1 MADNTQISA
10 QTTGDTIRDI
20 DRGSAKT
27 QVVQLD
33 AGGEAGESL
42 VSSGNPLPVSGAVS
56 ITGTPNVAVSGTVA
70 ISGTPGTTLM
80 GATGDILAGVNVL
93 ERLIDGSLALSTK
106 ETALKLDPAGGLF
119 TADMKD
125 IPPKLAGAVTANWS
139 GAIDTTGYG
148 SFSIAFYGGSAA
160 AQTQGS
166 QDGITWLTI
175 PVFTNTNTNYGA
187 TVAAVAFTAATP
199 AYVYGAC
206 NLRYLRTAITSF
218 TSGTPACHIILR
230 ATPVSGAGAGN
241 VNATLT
247 SNAVTAIG
255 TLGAAGAPGNMLQVG
270 FETVAAAAAA
280 LTNSKIYTPGL
291 STASQV
297 LQKPYCSVE
306 QDWMANGVITSSTAA
321 VALNAAGAANI
332 RNYCTGLQ
340 LMNSSATGTVV
351 EIEDGSTVIWQT
363 YLPASMTFP
372 YTVTF
377 NTPLHG
383 TAATAMNIICGTSVA
398 SIYYSAQGY
407 QSG

>member
-1 MADNTQISA
+1 M
-10 QTTGDTIRDI
+10 DI
-20 DRGSAKT
+20 F
-27 QVVQLD
+27 
-33 AGGEAGESL
+33 
-42 VSSGNPLPVSGAVS
+42 
-56 ITGTPNVAVSGTVA
+56 A
-70 ISGTPGTTLM
+70 ISFDG
-80 GATGDILAGVNVL
+80 GAG
-93 ERLIDGSLALSTK
+93 
-106 ETALKLDPAGGLF
+106 F
-119 TADMKD
+119 
-125 IPPKLAGAVTANWS
+125 
-139 GAIDTTGYG
+139 
-148 SFSIAFYGGSAA
+148 
-160 AQTQGS
+160 AQVQGS
-166 QDGITWLTI
+166 NNGVTWVTI
-175 PVFTNTNTNYGA
+175 PVFTNAITNFGA
-187 TVAAVAFTAATP
+187 TIATAAFTVAGIRH
-199 AYVYGAC
+199 VYGAC
-206 NLRYLRTAITSF
+206 NFRYIRAIL
-218 TSGTPACHIILR
+218 TPLLR
-230 ATPVSGAGAGN
+230 ALPPVTHSARQPHRASAGN
-241 VNATLT
+241 VTLTLT

-255 TLGAAGAPGNMLQVG
+255 TLAAAGAPGNMLQVG

-340 LMNSSATGTVV
+340 LMNSSATATVV